1 MPTAIVTGCAGF
13 IGSHLIDELLKK
25 NWTVIGIDNFHP
37 YYNRKLK
44 ELNLQNALKNKNF
57 NFIEGSILV
66 SEDLEKLPKNI
77 DFLFHFAAIAGVR
90 NSILHPKEYF
100 EINLEG
106 TKKLLERFQHIGKII
121 FASTSSVYGDVPNTH
136 FPVKET
142 EPLQPI
148 SPYGESK
155 KLAEEFCQHFSLIT
169 KTKLSI
175 LRFYTVF
182 GPRQRPDEAFTK
194 FIKLILDNKS
204 IPIYG
209 NGNKERDFTYVGDII
224 SGTLLAA
231 EKGAGIYNLGTN
243 NPISVNFMVSVI
255 EKLMRQKVIK
265 KNINSPE
272 GDVEKTHADITKAQ
286 IELNYSPKISF
297 ETGINNCIIWCK
309 ETHPFF

>member
-182 GPRQRPDEAFTK
+182 GPRQRPDEAITK